1 MGVANTGLPGRV
13 AMPTPT
19 MLPCCPCSA
28 CPGCPAQRPAHCPG
42 YRSRR
47 RPAPSPGPKGY
58 CQPQPR
64 TPNRGTWDSPLC
76 INARSAP
83 DYQKCAQTFRPMLKG
98 LRFTPPWGSMGVK
111 IFFQKLFCDLR
122 DGGHYEG
129 VGASSCHS
137 GGRPK
142 KGTMENSHHRR
153 LKARPATK

>member
-111 IFFQKLFCDLR
+111 IFFKNYSAIYAMVAITKALAPAVATPV
-122 DGGHYEG
+122 GG
-129 VGASSCHS
+129 
-137 GGRPK
+137 PK
-142 KGTMENSHHRR
+142 KERWKTPTTEG
-153 LKARPATK
+153 